1 MVSEDKYY
9 SVSAINRYI
18 SYKLSTDV
26 ALRHV
31 YVKGE
36 ISNVRVSKGHLY
48 FVLKDPESE
57 MSSII
62 FNNVASK
69 LTFMPKDGMKVLI
82 TGAIT
87 PYEKKG
93 TYNLIVSE
101 ILEYG
106 EGYLYQ
112 KFLETKERL
121 EKIGLFDESHKKPI
135 PKYPSNIGVITSSTA
150 DAFRDINSTIN
161 RRFPLANIVL
171 YPSLVQGPDAPK
183 SIIRA
188 LKLIERD
195 KLVDV
200 VIIARGGGSFEDLNC
215 FNDEILAKTI
225 YEFSIPIVSGVGHET
240 DYTICDFVCD
250 VRAETPTAAAVKV
263 TPDKEELSRKL
274 DDVKERIN
282 SAYINKIETLETT
295 INNLD
300 NNFYLKSIDNNLISF
315 VNTYNSLKQ
324 RLELNSPTSILDK
337 ACLNV
342 VNLEKRLELVNLP
355 LRIDTEKERINLII
369 DNITKIFTNKINL
382 LEHDFSS
389 KLDKLIYVNPLNIMK
404 KGYSIIY
411 KDDKVI
417 SSTKSVKE
425 NDELTIQFHDGENK
439 VKVIK

>member
-150 DAFRDINSTIN
+150 DAFRDINS
-161 RRFPLANIVL
+161 
-171 YPSLVQGPDAPK
+171 
-183 SIIRA
+183 
-188 LKLIERD
+188 
-195 KLVDV
+195 
-200 VIIARGGGSFEDLNC
+200 
-215 FNDEILAKTI
+215 IL
-225 YEFSIPIVSGVGHET
+225 
-240 DYTICDFVCD
+240 
-250 VRAETPTAAAVKV
+250 
-263 TPDKEELSRKL
+263 
-274 DDVKERIN
+274 
-282 SAYINKIETLETT
+282 
-295 INNLD
+295 
-300 NNFYLKSIDNNLISF
+300 
-315 VNTYNSLKQ
+315 
-324 RLELNSPTSILDK
+324 
-337 ACLNV
+337 
-342 VNLEKRLELVNLP
+342 
-355 LRIDTEKERINLII
+355 
-369 DNITKIFTNKINL
+369 
-382 LEHDFSS
+382 
-389 KLDKLIYVNPLNIMK
+389 
-404 KGYSIIY
+404 
-411 KDDKVI
+411 
-417 SSTKSVKE
+417 
-425 NDELTIQFHDGENK
+425 
-439 VKVIK
+439 